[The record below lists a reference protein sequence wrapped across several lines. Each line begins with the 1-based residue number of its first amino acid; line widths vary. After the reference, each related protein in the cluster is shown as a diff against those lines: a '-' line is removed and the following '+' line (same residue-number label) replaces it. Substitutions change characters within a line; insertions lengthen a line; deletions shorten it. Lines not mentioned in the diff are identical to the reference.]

1 VAPGPAAEH
10 HRQQVREGAGQGLQ
24 GEAGHDHRDQPGHMG
39 LQVGDRGAGRHGAQ
53 VGHDRDREPGHAGPQ
68 HPGRGRV
75 RGPAQGRA
83 DERDQRHRQ
92 PGRIGGQPGRGHHS
106 ALAGQPGGG
115 HGQTGGQW
123 RQRPADRSLQPR
135 HHARP
140 QHGRPQGEL
149 GEDRPRPAPPSRARS
164 GGRGPVV
171 GPDRRR
177 RSRPPRRPATARGP
191 CRPTGRPRLPR
202 RTRPSQPA
210 GPAGLARSGW
220 LGRGRGRARPPRPG
234 QPRPRPGQSGQ
245 RGPR

>member
-1 VAPGPAAEH
+1 MAGRGRQCHHGQRDKAPQPQADQPPPHDPRHRRRGDQRQHPEVDGGHPQRPAQLEDAAEAAVAPRPAAEH

-115 HGQTGGQW
+115 HGQAGGQW

-149 GEDRPRPAPPSRARS
+149 GTDH
-164 GGRGPVV
+164 
-171 GPDRRR
+171 
-177 RSRPPRRPATARGP
+177 
-191 CRPTGRPRLPR
+191 
-202 RTRPSQPA
+202 
-210 GPAGLARSGW
+210 
-220 LGRGRGRARPPRPG
+220 G
-234 QPRPRPGQSGQ
+234 QPHPAEHVQVDVGQS
-245 RGPR
+245 